1 MKKQMIESIGMIDMN
16 DVDLRLVG
24 QIEIFLSLD
33 EIGYQVKKIVNE
45 CLEQYEKEYPGI
57 DTEDDVYYDFHL
69 IYTRE
74 VNEGDW
80 QEYMIDVYIWQQSD
94 KFMGKTTM
102 YFEDIPLSLSEAEGN
117 KVKQLI
123 VDKVSKMLFGSVSNK
138 IAVA

>member
-1 MKKQMIESIGMIDMN
+1 MKRTIESIGTVDMD

-24 QIEIFLSLD
+24 QIEIFLSFD
-33 EIGYQVKKIVNE
+33 EIGNQVKRIVDG
-45 CLEQYEKEYPGI
+45 CLEQYEKKYPGI
-57 DTEDDVYYDFHL
+57 DIEDDVYYDFNL

-94 KFMGKTTM
+94 RFMGKTTM

-123 VDKVSKMLFGSVSNK
+123 VDKVTKMLFDSDENK
-138 IAVA
+138 AAVA